1 MKQLYHHKEGIPLNF
16 HRFFWYCSLPL
27 GFLITLSRLFT
38 GISEIISFNWLY
50 AANIGFLIIALAL
63 MLVCFIGFFGW
74 KSYAWYGVMIYLC
87 VGVINNVYV
96 LIAYAVYSPN
106 QIGTAAAQAAI
117 FLIYSILVGIYY
129 NKRRALFFSHMD
141 RASASN
147 VQEALNPAEVNPSCE
162 VLPQAKYC
170 RECGYE
176 LSDNSVFC
184 SRCGTKV
191 VKE

>member
-1 MKQLYHHKEGIPLNF
+1 
-16 HRFFWYCSLPL
+16 
-27 GFLITLSRLFT
+27 
-38 GISEIISFNWLY
+38 
-50 AANIGFLIIALAL
+50 